1 MKVRVE
7 WADDDAAE
15 ETFEDCVAEYV
26 PNVPVVRIKNEAS
39 EEVVVDI
46 PLAALRRIMVE

>member
-15 ETFEDCVAEYV
+15 ETFDDATAEYL
-26 PNVPVVRIKNEAS
+26 PGVPVVRIKNLS
-39 EEVVVDI
+39 EEIIVDI